1 MTFANLCQGLEA
13 VIKAVT
19 KPQGSSAMVN
29 TLLPPHPA
37 PLVLHG
43 AAVRGAAAS
52 THFQQS
58 STPLQQS
65 LPSPVT
71 LPGVVCLCVGNCMLF
86 VL

>member
-1 MTFANLCQGLEA
+1 
-13 VIKAVT
+13 
-19 KPQGSSAMVN
+19 MVN

-58 STPLQQS
+58 LTPLQQS

-71 LPGVVCLCVGNCMLF
+71 LPGVVCLRIGNCILF